1 MAIVPR
7 AQTCWGV
14 TVSVVYSMQSALGG
28 YFTGCHGQRGVASIA
43 PWDGRERTSVVDID
57 ASHPWDGI
65 HGKHG
70 FPRSR
75 ASGTGDRRGL
85 LSVVGVDSEVS
96 RVGRSV
102 VTGHH
107 TRVMGE
113 RGRCGFVGV
122 VPMGR

>member
-1 MAIVPR
+1 M
-7 AQTCWGV
+7 
-14 TVSVVYSMQSALGG
+14 
-28 YFTGCHGQRGVASIA
+28 
-43 PWDGRERTSVVDID
+43 VDVD

-65 HGKHG
+65 HGKCG

-75 ASGTGDRRGL
+75 ASGTGDQRGL
-85 LSVVGVDSEVS
+85 LSVVGVDSEAS

-113 RGRCGFVGV
+113 RGHRGFVGV

>member
-1 MAIVPR
+1 M
-7 AQTCWGV
+7 
-14 TVSVVYSMQSALGG
+14 
-28 YFTGCHGQRGVASIA
+28 
-43 PWDGRERTSVVDID
+43 VDVD
-57 ASHPWDGI
+57 VLHPWDGI

-85 LSVVGVDSEVS
+85 LSVVGVDLEASH
-96 RVGRSV
+96 VGRSV

-107 TRVMGE
+107 THVMGE
-113 RGRCGFVGV
+113 RGRRGFVGI

>member
-1 MAIVPR
+1 M
-7 AQTCWGV
+7 
-14 TVSVVYSMQSALGG
+14 
-28 YFTGCHGQRGVASIA
+28 
-43 PWDGRERTSVVDID
+43 VDVD

-65 HGKHG
+65 HGKRG

-85 LSVVGVDSEVS
+85 LSVVGVDSEAS
-96 RVGRSV
+96 RVGHLV

-107 TRVMGE
+107 TCVMGE
-113 RGRCGFVGV
+113 RGRRGFVGV

>member
-1 MAIVPR
+1 M
-7 AQTCWGV
+7 
-14 TVSVVYSMQSALGG
+14 
-28 YFTGCHGQRGVASIA
+28 
-43 PWDGRERTSVVDID
+43 VDVD

-65 HGKHG
+65 HGKRG
-70 FPRSR
+70 FPRSC

-85 LSVVGVDSEVS
+85 LSVVGVDSEAS
-96 RVGRSV
+96 RVGHSV

-113 RGRCGFVGV
+113 RGCRGFVGV